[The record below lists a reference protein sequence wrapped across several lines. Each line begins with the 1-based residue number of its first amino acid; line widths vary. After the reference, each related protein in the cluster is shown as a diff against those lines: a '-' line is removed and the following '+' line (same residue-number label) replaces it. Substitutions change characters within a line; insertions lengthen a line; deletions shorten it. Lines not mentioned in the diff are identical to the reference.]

1 MVQQYVIVG
10 GNAAGMSTATRLRR
24 LDETAEIIVLEQGEH
39 VSYASCGLP
48 YHLSGT
54 VPEEQLAVMGV
65 DQLSAA
71 FDLDIRTGV
80 TATEI
85 DPDAATV
92 SVTDAD
98 GEAMTI
104 AYDDLVVATGAE
116 PLIPPMFDLDE
127 LEHCHTLRTV
137 SDATGIRDDVADAER
152 ALVIGG
158 GYIGLEVA
166 ENLHEAGHD
175 VVVAEL
181 LDQVMPNTL
190 GPEMAAMVE
199 SHLRDEGIDLRLETG
214 VDDLTEPGD
223 GTVVATMDDTDHTF
237 DLVVVATGVTPRT
250 ELAESAGVELHDS
263 GAIAV
268 NERMR
273 TTVESIHAVGDAAAP
288 PAARADG
295 NAWVPLGGPANRMG
309 RVAANDIAG
318 HDDQLDP
325 VLDTAIAKVFELDVG
340 TVGDTAATLDERG
353 EAFEAVYTSQP
364 NHAEYY
370 PGATEIQFKLLFDP
384 DDGTLFGA
392 QAIGEDGVD
401 KRTDVLATAIAHEDT
416 VFDIRDYDL
425 AYAPPYSAAKD
436 PVNMLGMIGANVVEG
451 VADIVHLDAFLERKD
466 DATVIDTRPPEMREA
481 QGWIDGDE
489 NVPLGELR
497 EWATDADPD
506 GEVFTYCKI
515 GKSSYMATRV
525 LAEHGIEARSLTG
538 GYYRY
543 EAAAGNDADDET
555 DPELVTAE
563 Q

>member
-1 MVQQYVIVG
+1 MSQQYVVIG

-24 LDETAEIIVLEQGEH
+24 LDETAEIVVLERGENI
-39 VSYASCGLP
+39 SYASCGLP

-54 VPEEQLAVMGV
+54 VAEDDLTVIGSEQLA
-65 DQLSAA
+65 AA

-80 TATEI
+80 AATNV
-85 DPDAATV
+85 DPDTQTV
-92 SVTDAD
+92 SVTTAD
-98 GEAMTI
+98 GERAAI
-104 AYDDLVVATGAE
+104 AYDDLVIATGAK
-116 PLIPPMFDLDE
+116 PLVPSMFDLSE

-137 SDATGIRDDVADAER
+137 PDATAIREGMTGDER

-166 ENLHEAGHD
+166 ENLSEAGND

-181 LDQVMPNTL
+181 LEQVMPNTL
-190 GPEMAAMVE
+190 GPEMAARVE
-199 SHLRDEGIDLRLETG
+199 SRLRDRGVDLRLGTG
-214 VDDLTEPGD
+214 VDSLAEPGD
-223 GTVVATMDDTDHTF
+223 GTVVATTDGSKETF

-263 GAIAV
+263 GAVAV
-268 NERMR
+268 DDRMR
-273 TTVESIHAVGDAAAP
+273 TSMSSIHAVGDVAAP
-288 PAARADG
+288 PAARTDG

-318 HDDQLDP
+318 RDDRLDP
-325 VLDTAIAKVFELDVG
+325 VLDTSIAKVFDLDVG
-340 TVGDTAATLDERG
+340 TVGDTAAALDEAGR
-353 EAFEAVYTSQP
+353 AYEAVYTSQP

-370 PGATEIQFKLLFDP
+370 PGASEIDFKLLFDP

-392 QAIGEDGVD
+392 QAIGESGVD
-401 KRTDVLATAIAHEDT
+401 KRTDVLATAIAHRDT

-436 PVNMLGMIGANVVEG
+436 PVNMLGMIGANVVRDI
-451 VADIVHLDAFLERKD
+451 ADIVHLDEFLERKD
-466 DATVIDTRPPEMREA
+466 EATVIDTRPPEMREA
-481 QGWIDGDE
+481 QGRIDGDE

-497 EWATDADPD
+497 EWAADANPD

-525 LAEHGIEARSLTG
+525 LAEYGIPARSLTG

-543 EAAAGNDADDET
+543 EYAATDDGERVESV
-555 DPELVTAE
+555 PAE
-563 Q
+563 

>member
-1 MVQQYVIVG
+1 VSQQYVIVG

-24 LDETAEIIVLEQGEH
+24 LDETAEIVVLERGENI
-39 VSYASCGLP
+39 SYASCGLP

-54 VPEEQLAVMGV
+54 VSEDDLTVMGSEQLAG
-65 DQLSAA
+65 A
-71 FDLDIRTGV
+71 FNLDIRTGV
-80 TATEI
+80 TATDI
-85 DPDAATV
+85 DPDLQTV
-92 SVTDAD
+92 SVTTAD
-98 GEAMTI
+98 GELA
-104 AYDDLVVATGAE
+104 AVGYDDLVIATGAK
-116 PLIPPMFDLDE
+116 PLVPPMFDLSE

-137 SDATGIRDDVADAER
+137 PDAKAIRGEIAGDER

-166 ENLHEAGHD
+166 ENLSKAGND

-181 LDQVMPNTL
+181 LEQIMPNTL
-190 GPEMAAMVE
+190 GPEMAARIQ
-199 SHLRDEGIDLRLETG
+199 SRLRDREVDLRLGTG
-214 VDDLTEPGD
+214 VNSLTESGD
-223 GTVVATMDDTDHTF
+223 GTVIATADGSKETF

-250 ELAESAGVELHDS
+250 ELSESAGVELHES

-268 NERMR
+268 DNRMR
-273 TTVESIHAVGDAAAP
+273 TSISSIYAVGDAAAP
-288 PAARADG
+288 PAARTDG

-318 HDDQLDP
+318 HDDHLDP
-325 VLDTAIAKVFELDVG
+325 ILDTSIAKVFDLDVG
-340 TVGDTAATLDERG
+340 TVGDTAAALDEAG
-353 EAFEAVYTSQP
+353 QAYEAVYTNQP

-370 PGATEIQFKLLFDP
+370 PGASEIDFKLLFDP

-392 QAIGEDGVD
+392 QAIGESGVD
-401 KRTDVLATAIAHEDT
+401 KRIDVLATAIAHRDT

-436 PVNMLGMIGANVVEG
+436 PVNVLGLIGSNIVEG
-451 VADIVHLDAFLERKD
+451 IARIVHLEEFLERKD
-466 DATVIDTRPPEMREA
+466 EETVIDTRPPEMREA

-489 NVPLGELR
+489 NVPLSELR

-506 GEVFTYCKI
+506 GEVLAYCKI

-525 LAEHGIEARSLTG
+525 LAEHGIPARSLTG

-543 EAAAGNDADDET
+543 ESAAADGTKN
-555 DPELVTAE
+555 
-563 Q
+563 

>member
-1 MVQQYVIVG
+1 VSQQYVVIG

-24 LDETAEIIVLEQGEH
+24 LDETAEIVVLERGENI
-39 VSYASCGLP
+39 SYASCGLP

-54 VPEEQLAVMGV
+54 VAEDDLTVMGSEQLA
-65 DQLSAA
+65 AA

-80 TATEI
+80 AATNV
-85 DPDAATV
+85 DPDTQTV
-92 SVTDAD
+92 SVTAAD
-98 GEAMTI
+98 GEPAAI
-104 AYDDLVVATGAE
+104 AYDNLVIATGAK
-116 PLIPPMFDLDE
+116 PLVPPMFDLSK

-137 SDATGIRDDVADAER
+137 PDATAIREGMTGDER

-166 ENLHEAGHD
+166 ENLSEAGND

-181 LDQVMPNTL
+181 LEQVMPNTL
-190 GPEMAAMVE
+190 GPEMAARVE
-199 SHLRDEGIDLRLETG
+199 SRLRDRGVDLRLGTG
-214 VDDLTEPGD
+214 VDSLTEPGD
-223 GTVVATMDDTDHTF
+223 GTVVATTDGSRETF

-263 GAIAV
+263 GAVAV
-268 NERMR
+268 DDRMR
-273 TTVESIHAVGDAAAP
+273 TSAPSIHAVGDVAAP
-288 PAARADG
+288 PAARTDG

-318 HDDQLDP
+318 RDDRLDP
-325 VLDTAIAKVFELDVG
+325 VLDTSIAKVFDLDVG
-340 TVGDTAATLDERG
+340 TVGDTAAALDEAG
-353 EAFEAVYTSQP
+353 QAYEAVYTSQP

-370 PGATEIQFKLLFDP
+370 PGASEIDFKLLFDP

-392 QAIGEDGVD
+392 QAIGESGVD
-401 KRTDVLATAIAHEDT
+401 KRTDVLATAIAHRDT

-451 VADIVHLDAFLERKD
+451 IADVVHLDEFLERKD
-466 DATVIDTRPPEMREA
+466 EATVIDTRPPEMREA
-481 QGWIDGDE
+481 QGRIDGDE

-497 EWATDADPD
+497 EWAADANPD

-525 LAEHGIEARSLTG
+525 LAEYGIPARSLTG

-543 EAAAGNDADDET
+543 KYAATDDNERLESV
-555 DPELVTAE
+555 PAE
-563 Q
+563 

>member
-1 MVQQYVIVG
+1 VSQQYVVIG

-24 LDETAEIIVLEQGEH
+24 LDETAEIVVLERGENI
-39 VSYASCGLP
+39 SYASCGLP

-54 VPEEQLAVMGV
+54 VSEDDLTVMGSEQLA
-65 DQLSAA
+65 AA

-80 TATEI
+80 AATNV
-85 DPDAATV
+85 DPDTQTV
-92 SVTDAD
+92 SVTAAD
-98 GEAMTI
+98 GEPAAI
-104 AYDDLVVATGAE
+104 AYDDLVIATGAK
-116 PLIPPMFDLDE
+116 PLVPPMFDLSE

-137 SDATGIRDDVADAER
+137 PDATAIREGMTGDER

-166 ENLHEAGHD
+166 ENLSEAGND

-181 LDQVMPNTL
+181 LEQVMPNTL
-190 GPEMAAMVE
+190 GPEMAARVE
-199 SHLRDEGIDLRLETG
+199 SRLRDRGVDLQLGTG
-214 VDDLTEPGD
+214 VDSLAEPGD
-223 GTVVATMDDTDHTF
+223 GTVVATTDGSKETF

-263 GAIAV
+263 GAVAV
-268 NERMR
+268 DDRMR
-273 TTVESIHAVGDAAAP
+273 TSTPSIHAVGDVAAP
-288 PAARADG
+288 PAARTDG

-318 HDDQLDP
+318 RDDRLDP
-325 VLDTAIAKVFELDVG
+325 VLDTSIAKVFDLDVG
-340 TVGDTAATLDERG
+340 TVGDTAAALDEAG
-353 EAFEAVYTSQP
+353 QAYEAVYTSQP

-370 PGATEIQFKLLFDP
+370 PGASEIDFKLLFDP

-392 QAIGEDGVD
+392 QAIGESGVD
-401 KRTDVLATAIAHEDT
+401 KRTDVLATAIAHRDT

-451 VADIVHLDAFLERKD
+451 IADIVHLDEFLERKD
-466 DATVIDTRPPEMREA
+466 EATVIDTRPPEMREA
-481 QGWIDGDE
+481 QGRIDGDE

-497 EWATDADPD
+497 EWAADANPD

-525 LAEHGIEARSLTG
+525 LAEYGITARSLTG

-543 EAAAGNDADDET
+543 EYAATDDGERVESM
-555 DPELVTAE
+555 PAE
-563 Q
+563 

>member
-1 MVQQYVIVG
+1 MSQQYVVIG

-24 LDETAEIIVLEQGEH
+24 LDETAEIVVLERGDNI
-39 VSYASCGLP
+39 SYASCGLP

-54 VPEEQLAVMGV
+54 VTEDDLTVMGSEQLA
-65 DQLSAA
+65 AA

-80 TATEI
+80 AATNV
-85 DPDAATV
+85 DPDTQTV
-92 SVTDAD
+92 SVTAAD
-98 GEAMTI
+98 GEPAAI
-104 AYDDLVVATGAE
+104 AYDDLVIATGAK
-116 PLIPPMFDLDE
+116 PLVPPMFDLSE

-137 SDATGIRDDVADAER
+137 PDATAVREGMAGDER

-166 ENLHEAGHD
+166 ENLSEAGND

-181 LDQVMPNTL
+181 LEQVMPNTL
-190 GPEMAAMVE
+190 GPEMAARVE
-199 SHLRDEGIDLRLETG
+199 SRLRDRGVDLRLGTG
-214 VDDLTEPGD
+214 VDSLTEPGD
-223 GTVVATMDDTDHTF
+223 RTVVATTDGSKETF

-263 GAIAV
+263 GAVAV
-268 NERMR
+268 DDRMR
-273 TTVESIHAVGDAAAP
+273 TSTPSIHAVGDVAAP
-288 PAARADG
+288 PAARTDG

-318 HDDQLDP
+318 RDDRLDP
-325 VLDTAIAKVFELDVG
+325 VLDTSIAKVFDLDVG
-340 TVGDTAATLDERG
+340 TVGDTAAALDEAG
-353 EAFEAVYTSQP
+353 QAYEAVYTSQP

-370 PGATEIQFKLLFDP
+370 PGASEIDFKLLFDP

-392 QAIGEDGVD
+392 QAIGESGVD
-401 KRTDVLATAIAHEDT
+401 KRTDVLATAIAHRDT

-451 VADIVHLDAFLERKD
+451 IADVVHLDEFLERKD
-466 DATVIDTRPPEMREA
+466 EATVIDTRPPEMREA
-481 QGWIDGDE
+481 QGRIDGDE

-497 EWATDADPD
+497 EWAADANPD

-525 LAEHGIEARSLTG
+525 LAEYGITARSLTG

-543 EAAAGNDADDET
+543 EYAATDDNERLESV
-555 DPELVTAE
+555 PAE
-563 Q
+563 

>member
-1 MVQQYVIVG
+1 MSQQYVVIG

-24 LDETAEIIVLEQGEH
+24 LDETAEIVVLERGENI
-39 VSYASCGLP
+39 SYASCGLP

-54 VPEEQLAVMGV
+54 VSEDDLTVMGSEQLA
-65 DQLSAA
+65 AA

-80 TATEI
+80 AATNV
-85 DPDAATV
+85 DPDRQTI
-92 SVTDAD
+92 SVTTAD
-98 GEAMTI
+98 GEPAAI
-104 AYDDLVVATGAE
+104 AYDDLVLATGAK
-116 PLIPPMFDLDE
+116 PLVPPMFDLSE

-137 SDATGIRDDVADAER
+137 PDATTIREGMTGDER

-166 ENLHEAGHD
+166 ENLSEAGND

-181 LDQVMPNTL
+181 LEQVMPNTL
-190 GPEMAAMVE
+190 GPEMAARVE
-199 SHLRDEGIDLRLETG
+199 SRLRDRGVDLRLGTG
-214 VDDLTEPGD
+214 VDSLTEPGD
-223 GTVVATMDDTDHTF
+223 GTVAATTGGSRETF

-263 GAIAV
+263 GAVAV
-268 NERMR
+268 DDRMR
-273 TTVESIHAVGDAAAP
+273 TSTSSIHAVGDVAAP
-288 PAARADG
+288 PAARTDG

-318 HDDQLDP
+318 LDDRLDP
-325 VLDTAIAKVFELDVG
+325 VLDTSIAKVFDLDVG
-340 TVGDTAATLDERG
+340 TVGDTAAALDEAGR
-353 EAFEAVYTSQP
+353 AYEAVYTSQP

-370 PGATEIQFKLLFDP
+370 PEASEIDFKLLFDP

-392 QAIGEDGVD
+392 QAIGESGVD
-401 KRTDVLATAIAHEDT
+401 KRTDVLATAIAHRDT

-436 PVNMLGMIGANVVEG
+436 PVNVLGMIGANVVEDI
-451 VADIVHLDAFLERKD
+451 ADVVHLDEFLERKD
-466 DATVIDTRPPEMREA
+466 EVTVIDTRPPEMREA
-481 QGWIDGDE
+481 QGRIDGDE

-497 EWATDADPD
+497 EWAANANPD

-525 LAEHGIEARSLTG
+525 LAEYGITARSLTG

-543 EAAAGNDADDET
+543 EYAATNDDERIESV
-555 DPELVTAE
+555 PAE
-563 Q
+563 

>member
-1 MVQQYVIVG
+1 MSQQYVVIG

-24 LDETAEIIVLEQGEH
+24 LDETAEIVVLERGENI
-39 VSYASCGLP
+39 SYASCGLP

-54 VPEEQLAVMGV
+54 VAEDDLTVMGSEQLA
-65 DQLSAA
+65 AA

-80 TATEI
+80 AATNV
-85 DPDAATV
+85 DPDTQTV
-92 SVTDAD
+92 SVTAAD
-98 GEAMTI
+98 GEPAAI
-104 AYDDLVVATGAE
+104 AYDDLVIATGAK
-116 PLIPPMFDLDE
+116 PLVPPMFDLSE

-137 SDATGIRDDVADAER
+137 PDATAIREGMTGDER

-166 ENLHEAGHD
+166 ENLSEAGND

-181 LDQVMPNTL
+181 LEQVMPNTL
-190 GPEMAAMVE
+190 GPEMAARVE
-199 SHLRDEGIDLRLETG
+199 SRLRDRGVDLRLGTG
-214 VDDLTEPGD
+214 VDSLTEPGD
-223 GTVVATMDDTDHTF
+223 GTVVATTDGSRETF

-263 GAIAV
+263 GAVAV
-268 NERMR
+268 DDRMR
-273 TTVESIHAVGDAAAP
+273 TSTPSIHAVGDVAAP
-288 PAARADG
+288 PAARTDG

-318 HDDQLDP
+318 RDDRLDP
-325 VLDTAIAKVFELDVG
+325 VLDTSIAKVFDLDVG
-340 TVGDTAATLDERG
+340 TVGDTAAALDEAG
-353 EAFEAVYTSQP
+353 QAYEAVYTSQP

-370 PGATEIQFKLLFDP
+370 PGASEIDFKLLFDP

-392 QAIGEDGVD
+392 QAIGESGVD
-401 KRTDVLATAIAHEDT
+401 KRTDVLATAIAHRDT

-451 VADIVHLDAFLERKD
+451 IADVVHLDEFLERKD
-466 DATVIDTRPPEMREA
+466 EATVIDTRPPEMREA
-481 QGWIDGDE
+481 QGRIDGDE

-497 EWATDADPD
+497 EWAADANPD

-525 LAEHGIEARSLTG
+525 LAEYGITARSLTG

-543 EAAAGNDADDET
+543 EYAATDDNERLESV
-555 DPELVTAE
+555 PAE
-563 Q
+563 

>member
-1 MVQQYVIVG
+1 MSQQYVVIG

-24 LDETAEIIVLEQGEH
+24 LDETAEIVVLERGENI
-39 VSYASCGLP
+39 SYASCGLP

-54 VPEEQLAVMGV
+54 VAEDDLTVMGSEQLA
-65 DQLSAA
+65 AA

-80 TATEI
+80 AATNV
-85 DPDAATV
+85 DPDTQTV
-92 SVTDAD
+92 SVTAAD
-98 GEAMTI
+98 GEPAAI
-104 AYDDLVVATGAE
+104 AYDDLVIATGAK
-116 PLIPPMFDLDE
+116 PLVPPMFDLSE

-137 SDATGIRDDVADAER
+137 PDATAVREGMAGDER

-166 ENLHEAGHD
+166 ENLSEAGND

-181 LDQVMPNTL
+181 LEQVMPNTL
-190 GPEMAAMVE
+190 GPEMAARVE
-199 SHLRDEGIDLRLETG
+199 SRLRDRGVDLRLGTG
-214 VDDLTEPGD
+214 VDSLTEPGD
-223 GTVVATMDDTDHTF
+223 GTVVATTDGSKETF

-263 GAIAV
+263 GAVAV
-268 NERMR
+268 DDRMR
-273 TTVESIHAVGDAAAP
+273 TSTPSIHAVGDVAAP
-288 PAARADG
+288 PAARTDG

-318 HDDQLDP
+318 RDDRLDP
-325 VLDTAIAKVFELDVG
+325 VLDTSIAKVFDLDVG
-340 TVGDTAATLDERG
+340 TVGDTAAALDEAG
-353 EAFEAVYTSQP
+353 QAYEAVYTSQP

-370 PGATEIQFKLLFDP
+370 PGASEIDFKLLFDP

-392 QAIGEDGVD
+392 QAIGESGVD
-401 KRTDVLATAIAHEDT
+401 KRTDVLATAIAHRDT

-451 VADIVHLDAFLERKD
+451 IADVVHLDEFLERKD
-466 DATVIDTRPPEMREA
+466 EATVIDTRPPEMREA
-481 QGWIDGDE
+481 QGRIDGDE

-497 EWATDADPD
+497 EWAADANPD

-525 LAEHGIEARSLTG
+525 LAEYGITARSLTG

-543 EAAAGNDADDET
+543 EYAATDDNERIESV
-555 DPELVTAE
+555 PAE
-563 Q
+563 

>member
-1 MVQQYVIVG
+1 MSQQYVVIG

-24 LDETAEIIVLEQGEH
+24 LDETAEIVVLERGENI
-39 VSYASCGLP
+39 SYASCGLP

-54 VPEEQLAVMGV
+54 VAEDDLTVMGSEQLA
-65 DQLSAA
+65 AA

-80 TATEI
+80 AATNV
-85 DPDAATV
+85 DPDTQTV
-92 SVTDAD
+92 SVTAAD
-98 GEAMTI
+98 GEPAAI
-104 AYDDLVVATGAE
+104 AYDNLVIATGAK
-116 PLIPPMFDLDE
+116 PLVPPMFDLSK

-137 SDATGIRDDVADAER
+137 PDATAVREGMAGDER

-166 ENLHEAGHD
+166 ENLSEAGND

-181 LDQVMPNTL
+181 LEQVMPNTL
-190 GPEMAAMVE
+190 GPEMAARVE
-199 SHLRDEGIDLRLETG
+199 SRLRDRGVDLRLGTG
-214 VDDLTEPGD
+214 VDSLTEPGD
-223 GTVVATMDDTDHTF
+223 GTVVATTDGSRETF

-263 GAIAV
+263 GAVAV
-268 NERMR
+268 DDRMR
-273 TTVESIHAVGDAAAP
+273 TSAPSIHAVGDVAAP
-288 PAARADG
+288 PAARTDG

-318 HDDQLDP
+318 RDDRLDP
-325 VLDTAIAKVFELDVG
+325 VLDTSIAKVFDLDVG
-340 TVGDTAATLDERG
+340 TVGDTAAALDEAG
-353 EAFEAVYTSQP
+353 QAYEAVYTSQP

-370 PGATEIQFKLLFDP
+370 PGASEIDFKLLFDP

-392 QAIGEDGVD
+392 QAIGESGVD
-401 KRTDVLATAIAHEDT
+401 KRTDVLATAIAHRDT

-451 VADIVHLDAFLERKD
+451 IADVVHLDEFLERKD
-466 DATVIDTRPPEMREA
+466 EATVIDTRPPEMREA
-481 QGWIDGDE
+481 QGRIDGDE

-497 EWATDADPD
+497 EWAADANPD

-525 LAEHGIEARSLTG
+525 LAEYGITARSLTG

-543 EAAAGNDADDET
+543 EYAATDDNERLESV
-555 DPELVTAE
+555 PAE
-563 Q
+563 

>member
-1 MVQQYVIVG
+1 MSQQYVVIG

-24 LDETAEIIVLEQGEH
+24 LDETAEIVVLERGENI
-39 VSYASCGLP
+39 SYASCGLP

-54 VPEEQLAVMGV
+54 VAEDDLTVMGSEQLA
-65 DQLSAA
+65 AA

-80 TATEI
+80 AATNV
-85 DPDAATV
+85 DPDTQTV
-92 SVTDAD
+92 SVTAAD
-98 GEAMTI
+98 GEPAAI
-104 AYDDLVVATGAE
+104 AYDDLVIATGAK
-116 PLIPPMFDLDE
+116 PLVPPMFDLSE

-137 SDATGIRDDVADAER
+137 PDATAVREGMAGDER

-166 ENLHEAGHD
+166 ENLSEAGND
-175 VVVAEL
+175 VAVAEL
-181 LDQVMPNTL
+181 LEQVMPNTL
-190 GPEMAAMVE
+190 GPEMAARVE
-199 SHLRDEGIDLRLETG
+199 SRLRDRGVDLRLGTG
-214 VDDLTEPGD
+214 VDSLTEPGD
-223 GTVVATMDDTDHTF
+223 GTVVATTDGSKETF

-263 GAIAV
+263 GAVAV
-268 NERMR
+268 DDRMR
-273 TTVESIHAVGDAAAP
+273 TSTPSIHAVGDVAAP
-288 PAARADG
+288 PAARTDG

-318 HDDQLDP
+318 RDDRLDP
-325 VLDTAIAKVFELDVG
+325 VLDTSIAKVFDLDVG
-340 TVGDTAATLDERG
+340 TVGDTAAALDEAG
-353 EAFEAVYTSQP
+353 QAYEAVYTSQP

-370 PGATEIQFKLLFDP
+370 PGASEIDFKLLFDP

-392 QAIGEDGVD
+392 QAIGESGVD
-401 KRTDVLATAIAHEDT
+401 KRTDVLATAIAHRDT

-451 VADIVHLDAFLERKD
+451 IADVVHLDEFLERKD
-466 DATVIDTRPPEMREA
+466 EATVIDTRPPEMREA
-481 QGWIDGDE
+481 QGRIDGDE

-497 EWATDADPD
+497 EWAADANPD

-525 LAEHGIEARSLTG
+525 LAEYGITARSLTG

-543 EAAAGNDADDET
+543 EYAATDDNERIESV
-555 DPELVTAE
+555 PAE
-563 Q
+563 

>member
-1 MVQQYVIVG
+1 MSQQYVVIG

-24 LDETAEIIVLEQGEH
+24 LDETAEIVVLERGENI
-39 VSYASCGLP
+39 SYASCGLP

-54 VPEEQLAVMGV
+54 VSEDDLTVMGSEQLAG
-65 DQLSAA
+65 A

-80 TATEI
+80 TATNV
-85 DPDAATV
+85 DPDAQTV
-92 SVTDAD
+92 SVTAVDDEPA
-98 GEAMTI
+98 AI
-104 AYDDLVVATGAE
+104 AYDNLVIATGAK
-116 PLIPPMFDLDE
+116 PLVPPMFDLSE

-137 SDATGIRDDVADAER
+137 PDATAIRGEMTGDER

-166 ENLHEAGHD
+166 ENLSEAGND

-181 LDQVMPNTL
+181 LEQVMPNTL
-190 GPEMAAMVE
+190 GPEMAARVE
-199 SHLRDEGIDLRLETG
+199 SRLRDRGVDLRLGTG
-214 VDDLTEPGD
+214 VDSLTEPGD
-223 GTVVATMDDTDHTF
+223 GTVVATADGSRETF

-263 GAIAV
+263 GAVAV
-268 NERMR
+268 DDRMR
-273 TTVESIHAVGDAAAP
+273 TSTSSIHAVGDAAAP
-288 PAARADG
+288 PAARTDG

-318 HDDQLDP
+318 HDDRLDP
-325 VLDTAIAKVFELDVG
+325 VLDTSIAKVFDLDVG
-340 TVGDTAATLDERG
+340 TVGDTAAALDEAG
-353 EAFEAVYTSQP
+353 QAYEAIYTSQP

-370 PGATEIQFKLLFDP
+370 PGASEIDFKLLFDP

-392 QAIGEDGVD
+392 QAIGESGVD
-401 KRTDVLATAIAHEDT
+401 KRTDVLATAIAHRDT

-436 PVNMLGMIGANVVEG
+436 PVNVLGMIGANIVEDI
-451 VADIVHLDAFLERKD
+451 ADVVHLGEFLERKD
-466 DATVIDTRPPEMREA
+466 EATVIDTRPPEMREA

-489 NVPLGELR
+489 NVPLGDLR
-497 EWATDADPD
+497 EWAADADPD
-506 GEVFTYCKI
+506 GEVLTYCKI

-525 LAEHGIEARSLTG
+525 LAEYGITARSLTG

-543 EAAAGNDADDET
+543 EYAATDGDERVESV
-555 DPELVTAE
+555 PAE
-563 Q
+563 

>member
-1 MVQQYVIVG
+1 MSQQYVVIG

-24 LDETAEIIVLEQGEH
+24 LDETAEIVVLERGENI
-39 VSYASCGLP
+39 SYASCGLP

-54 VPEEQLAVMGV
+54 VSEDDLTVMGSEQLA
-65 DQLSAA
+65 AA

-80 TATEI
+80 AATNV
-85 DPDAATV
+85 DPDTQTV
-92 SVTDAD
+92 SVTAAD
-98 GEAMTI
+98 GEPAAI
-104 AYDDLVVATGAE
+104 AYDNLVIATGAK
-116 PLIPPMFDLDE
+116 PLVPPMFDLSE

-137 SDATGIRDDVADAER
+137 PDATAIREGMTGDER

-166 ENLHEAGHD
+166 ENLSEAGND

-181 LDQVMPNTL
+181 LEQVMPNTL
-190 GPEMAAMVE
+190 GPEMAARVE
-199 SHLRDEGIDLRLETG
+199 SRLRDRGVDLQLGTG
-214 VDDLTEPGD
+214 VDSLAEPGD
-223 GTVVATMDDTDHTF
+223 GMVVATTDGSKETF

-263 GAIAV
+263 GAVAV
-268 NERMR
+268 YDRMR
-273 TTVESIHAVGDAAAP
+273 TSAPSIHAVGDVAAP
-288 PAARADG
+288 PAARTDG

-318 HDDQLDP
+318 RDDRLDP
-325 VLDTAIAKVFELDVG
+325 VLDTSIAKVFDLDVG
-340 TVGDTAATLDERG
+340 TVGDTAAALDEAG
-353 EAFEAVYTSQP
+353 QAYEAVYTSQP

-370 PGATEIQFKLLFDP
+370 PGASEIDFKLLFDP

-392 QAIGEDGVD
+392 QAIGESGVD
-401 KRTDVLATAIAHEDT
+401 KRTDVLATAIAHRDT

-436 PVNMLGMIGANVVEG
+436 PVNMLGMIGANVVEDI
-451 VADIVHLDAFLERKD
+451 ADIVHLDEFLERKD
-466 DATVIDTRPPEMREA
+466 EATVIDTRPPEMREA
-481 QGWIDGDE
+481 QGRIDGDE

-497 EWATDADPD
+497 EWAADANPD

-525 LAEHGIEARSLTG
+525 LAEYGITARSLTG

-543 EAAAGNDADDET
+543 EYAATDDNERLESV
-555 DPELVTAE
+555 PAE
-563 Q
+563 

>member
-1 MVQQYVIVG
+1 MSQQYVVIG

-24 LDETAEIIVLEQGEH
+24 LDETAEIVVLERGENI
-39 VSYASCGLP
+39 SYASCGLP

-54 VPEEQLAVMGV
+54 VAEDDLTVMGSEQLA
-65 DQLSAA
+65 AA

-80 TATEI
+80 AATNV
-85 DPDAATV
+85 DPDTQTV
-92 SVTDAD
+92 SVTAAD
-98 GEAMTI
+98 GEPAAI
-104 AYDDLVVATGAE
+104 AYDNLVIATGAK
-116 PLIPPMFDLDE
+116 PLVPPMFDLSK

-137 SDATGIRDDVADAER
+137 PDATAIREGMTGDER

-166 ENLHEAGHD
+166 ENLSEAGND

-181 LDQVMPNTL
+181 LEQVMPNTL
-190 GPEMAAMVE
+190 GPEMAARVE
-199 SHLRDEGIDLRLETG
+199 SRLRDRGVDLRLGTG
-214 VDDLTEPGD
+214 VDSLTEPGD
-223 GTVVATMDDTDHTF
+223 GTVVATTDGSKETF

-263 GAIAV
+263 GAVAV
-268 NERMR
+268 DDRMR
-273 TTVESIHAVGDAAAP
+273 TSTPSIHAVGDVAAP
-288 PAARADG
+288 PAARTDG

-318 HDDQLDP
+318 RDDRLDP
-325 VLDTAIAKVFELDVG
+325 VLDTSIAKVFDLDVG
-340 TVGDTAATLDERG
+340 TVGDTAAALE
-353 EAFEAVYTSQP
+353 EAGQAYEAVYTSQP

-370 PGATEIQFKLLFDP
+370 PGASEIDFKLLFDP

-392 QAIGEDGVD
+392 QAIGESGVD
-401 KRTDVLATAIAHEDT
+401 KRTDVLATAIAHRDT

-451 VADIVHLDAFLERKD
+451 IADVVHLDEFLERKD
-466 DATVIDTRPPEMREA
+466 EATVIDTRPPEMREA
-481 QGWIDGDE
+481 QGRIDGDE

-497 EWATDADPD
+497 EWAADANPD

-525 LAEHGIEARSLTG
+525 LAEYGITARSLTG

-543 EAAAGNDADDET
+543 EYAATDDNERLESV
-555 DPELVTAE
+555 PAE
-563 Q
+563 

>member
-1 MVQQYVIVG
+1 MSQQYVVIG

-24 LDETAEIIVLEQGEH
+24 LDETAEIVVLERGENI
-39 VSYASCGLP
+39 SYASCGLP

-54 VPEEQLAVMGV
+54 VAEDDLTVMGSEQLA
-65 DQLSAA
+65 AA

-80 TATEI
+80 AATNV
-85 DPDAATV
+85 DPDTQTV
-92 SVTDAD
+92 SVTAAD
-98 GEAMTI
+98 GEPAAI
-104 AYDDLVVATGAE
+104 AYDDLVIATGAK
-116 PLIPPMFDLDE
+116 PLVPPMFDLSE

-137 SDATGIRDDVADAER
+137 PDATAIREGMTGDER

-166 ENLHEAGHD
+166 ENLSEAGND

-181 LDQVMPNTL
+181 LEQVMPNTL
-190 GPEMAAMVE
+190 GPEMAARVE
-199 SHLRDEGIDLRLETG
+199 SRLRDRGVDLRLGTG
-214 VDDLTEPGD
+214 VDSLTEPGD
-223 GTVVATMDDTDHTF
+223 GTVVATTDGSRETF

-263 GAIAV
+263 GAVAV
-268 NERMR
+268 DDRMR
-273 TTVESIHAVGDAAAP
+273 TSAPSIHAVGDVAAP
-288 PAARADG
+288 PAARTDG

-318 HDDQLDP
+318 RDDRLDP
-325 VLDTAIAKVFELDVG
+325 VLDTSIAKVFDLDVG
-340 TVGDTAATLDERG
+340 TVGDTAAALDEAG
-353 EAFEAVYTSQP
+353 QAYEAVYTSQP

-370 PGATEIQFKLLFDP
+370 PGASEIDFKLLFDP

-392 QAIGEDGVD
+392 QAIGESGVD
-401 KRTDVLATAIAHEDT
+401 KRTDVLATAIAHRDT

-451 VADIVHLDAFLERKD
+451 IADVVHLDEFLERKD
-466 DATVIDTRPPEMREA
+466 EATVIDTRPPEMREA
-481 QGWIDGDE
+481 QGRIDGDE

-497 EWATDADPD
+497 EWAADANPD

-525 LAEHGIEARSLTG
+525 LAEYGITARSLTG

-543 EAAAGNDADDET
+543 EYAATDDNERLESV
-555 DPELVTAE
+555 PAE
-563 Q
+563 

>member
-1 MVQQYVIVG
+1 VSQQYVVIG

-24 LDETAEIIVLEQGEH
+24 LDETAEIVVLERGENI
-39 VSYASCGLP
+39 SYASCGLP

-54 VPEEQLAVMGV
+54 VAEDDLTVMGSEQLA
-65 DQLSAA
+65 AA

-80 TATEI
+80 AATNV
-85 DPDAATV
+85 DPDTQTV
-92 SVTDAD
+92 SVTAAD
-98 GEAMTI
+98 GEPAAI
-104 AYDDLVVATGAE
+104 AYDNLVIATGAK
-116 PLIPPMFDLDE
+116 PLVPPMFDLSK

-137 SDATGIRDDVADAER
+137 PDATAIREGMTGDER

-166 ENLHEAGHD
+166 ENLSEAGND

-181 LDQVMPNTL
+181 LEQVMPNTL
-190 GPEMAAMVE
+190 GPEMAARVE
-199 SHLRDEGIDLRLETG
+199 SRLRDRGVDLRLGTG
-214 VDDLTEPGD
+214 VDSLAEPGD
-223 GTVVATMDDTDHTF
+223 GTVVATTDGSKETF

-263 GAIAV
+263 GAVAV
-268 NERMR
+268 DDRMR
-273 TTVESIHAVGDAAAP
+273 TSAPSIHAVGDVAAP
-288 PAARADG
+288 PAARTDG

-318 HDDQLDP
+318 RDDRLDP
-325 VLDTAIAKVFELDVG
+325 VLDTSIAKVFDLDVG
-340 TVGDTAATLDERG
+340 TVGDTAAALDEAG
-353 EAFEAVYTSQP
+353 QAYEAVYTSQP

-370 PGATEIQFKLLFDP
+370 PGASEIDFKLLFDP

-392 QAIGEDGVD
+392 QAIGESGVD
-401 KRTDVLATAIAHEDT
+401 KRTDVLATAIAHRDT

-451 VADIVHLDAFLERKD
+451 IADVVHLDEFLERKD
-466 DATVIDTRPPEMREA
+466 EATVIDTRPPEMREA
-481 QGWIDGDE
+481 QGRIDGDE

-497 EWATDADPD
+497 EWAADANPD

-525 LAEHGIEARSLTG
+525 LAEYGITARSLTG

-543 EAAAGNDADDET
+543 EYAATDDNERLESV
-555 DPELVTAE
+555 PAE
-563 Q
+563 

>member
-1 MVQQYVIVG
+1 MSQQYVVIG

-24 LDETAEIIVLEQGEH
+24 LDETAEIVVIERGENI
-39 VSYASCGLP
+39 SYASCGLP

-54 VPEEQLAVMGV
+54 VAEDDLTVMGSEQLA
-65 DQLSAA
+65 AA

-80 TATEI
+80 AATNV
-85 DPDAATV
+85 DPDTQTV
-92 SVTDAD
+92 SITAAD
-98 GEAMTI
+98 GEPAAI
-104 AYDDLVVATGAE
+104 AYDDLVIATGAK
-116 PLIPPMFDLDE
+116 PLVPPMFDLSE

-137 SDATGIRDDVADAER
+137 PDATAIREGMTGDER

-166 ENLHEAGHD
+166 ENLSEAGND

-181 LDQVMPNTL
+181 LEQVMPNTL
-190 GPEMAAMVE
+190 GPEMAARVE
-199 SHLRDEGIDLRLETG
+199 SRLRDRGVDLRLGTG
-214 VDDLTEPGD
+214 VDSLAEPGD
-223 GTVVATMDDTDHTF
+223 GTVVATTDGSKETF

-263 GAIAV
+263 GAVAV
-268 NERMR
+268 DDRMR
-273 TTVESIHAVGDAAAP
+273 TSTPSIHAVGDVAAP
-288 PAARADG
+288 PAARTDG

-318 HDDQLDP
+318 RDDRLDP
-325 VLDTAIAKVFELDVG
+325 VLDTSIAKVFDLDVG
-340 TVGDTAATLDERG
+340 TVGDTAAALDEAG
-353 EAFEAVYTSQP
+353 QAYEAVYTSQP

-370 PGATEIQFKLLFDP
+370 PGASEIDFKLLFDP

-392 QAIGEDGVD
+392 QAIGESGVD
-401 KRTDVLATAIAHEDT
+401 KRTDVLATAIAHRDT

-451 VADIVHLDAFLERKD
+451 IADVVHLDEFLERKD
-466 DATVIDTRPPEMREA
+466 EATVIDTRPPEMREA
-481 QGWIDGDE
+481 QGRIDGDE

-497 EWATDADPD
+497 EWAADANPD
-506 GEVFTYCKI
+506 GEVLTYCKI

-525 LAEHGIEARSLTG
+525 LAEYGIPARSLTG

-543 EAAAGNDADDET
+543 EYAATDDDERLESV
-555 DPELVTAE
+555 PAE
-563 Q
+563 